1 MELAPSIGDAI
12 IGVVA
17 YLGKNEIPEGRTS
30 EKPKVLLGLFC
41 ASIEGVVLQHGRT
54 HRFWIGKECAASLLD
69 GDIGRIHAYAAPQE
83 HFPDGGDAR
92 PLRCLYPLNRQPLNL
107 RMADAAKPSQPTPGE
122 KWRAIRQHPRS
133 EERRVGKEC
142 RSRWS
147 PYH

>member
-69 GDIGRIHAYAAPQE
+69 GDIGRIHAYY
-83 HFPDGGDAR
+83 D
-92 PLRCLYPLNRQPLNL
+92 N
-107 RMADAAKPSQPTPGE
+107 
-122 KWRAIRQHPRS
+122 AIRWNP
-133 EERRVGKEC
+133 K
-142 RSRWS
+142 S
-147 PYH
+147 PGAFNGRGEIGRAHV